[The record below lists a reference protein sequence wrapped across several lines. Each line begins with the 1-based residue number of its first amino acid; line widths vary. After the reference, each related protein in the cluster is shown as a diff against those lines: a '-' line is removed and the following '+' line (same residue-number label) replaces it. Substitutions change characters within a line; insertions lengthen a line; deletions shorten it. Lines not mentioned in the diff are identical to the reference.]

1 MKFLS
6 KLASCAW
13 ATLEARVSQVL
24 RQVRWNLG
32 FGCQG
37 FHVIFFLSGEL
48 LLLQS
53 KKIAGKVHHALVDVF
68 FFTLEIC
75 KDIQRVPIQL
85 HDGLWQ
91 GIHHFQSE
99 IDLEMMEFQVFH
111 EPNYLL

>member
-1 MKFLS
+1 MKFPS

-68 FFTLEIC
+68 FFHIGNL
-75 KDIQRVPIQL
+75 QRYSE
-85 HDGLWQ
+85 
-91 GIHHFQSE
+91 GIRATA
-99 IDLEMMEFQVFH
+99 
-111 EPNYLL
+111 